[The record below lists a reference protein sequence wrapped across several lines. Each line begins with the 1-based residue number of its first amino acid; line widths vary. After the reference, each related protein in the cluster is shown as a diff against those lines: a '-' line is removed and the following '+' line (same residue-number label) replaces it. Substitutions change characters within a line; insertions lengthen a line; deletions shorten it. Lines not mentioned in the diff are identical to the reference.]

1 MRYYEMLYI
10 VHPNYEQDRL
20 ESVMDSVKK
29 EMARLNMNIL
39 NVDVWG
45 KRKLAY
51 LINKQRYGS
60 YVLVYFE
67 ADTQTIVELSE
78 WMEIQSTV
86 LHQIVI
92 KLEEKPVFENDEEVV
107 VKAAAPAAKPA
118 VKPVAAPVEEPKEA
132 EEKAEEKAQVE
143 PVKEAEGE

>member
-67 ADTQTIVELSE
+67 ADTQTIVELSQ

-107 VKAAAPAAKPA
+107 VKAAAPAAKPV
-118 VKPVAAPVEEPKEA
+118 VKPVAAPVEEATKVV
-132 EEKAEEKAQVE
+132 EKAEETQVE
-143 PVKEAEGE
+143 PAKEAEGE